1 MRQTIINSLDTL
13 IWIMGG
19 LIALVGVIAGIVALS
34 QGMLSGLA
42 IIVGSLLYAIVFM
55 GMFFL
60 IIGIHNNTKRTAD
73 AVEKLAMR

>member
-1 MRQTIINSLDTL
+1 MRQAIINSLDIL

-19 LIALVGVIAGIVALS
+19 LIALGGVVGGIMVLA
-34 QGMLSGLA
+34 QGEAMGLVF
-42 IIVGSLLYAIVFM
+42 IIGALLYAIIFM

-60 IIGIHNNTKRTAD
+60 IIGMHNNTRRTAE